1 MKKNGQKIIFAV
13 VCVVVI
19 IGLFWYATTKKVN
32 SAENSDN
39 LTEVQKVITKNL
51 EKNYPET
58 PREVVKF
65 YNRIIKVIHNTF

>member
-19 IGLFWYATTKKVN
+19 IGLFWYATTKKGN

-39 LTEVQKVITKNL
+39 LTEVQKVITKNSC
-51 EKNYPET
+51 
-58 PREVVKF
+58 
-65 YNRIIKVIHNTF
+65 